1 MLDHAMIPM
10 VGGEDMTT
18 PRGMG
23 HFVLAIDPAFFGG
36 REAFAAGCATISP
49 RCAPRRRGRARR

>member
-1 MLDHAMIPM
+1 MIRM
-10 VGGEDMTT
+10 TGGEDMAT

-36 REAFAAGCATISP
+36 REVFDERDAALP
-49 RCAPRRRGRARR
+49 RRAPRPSRRGRARR